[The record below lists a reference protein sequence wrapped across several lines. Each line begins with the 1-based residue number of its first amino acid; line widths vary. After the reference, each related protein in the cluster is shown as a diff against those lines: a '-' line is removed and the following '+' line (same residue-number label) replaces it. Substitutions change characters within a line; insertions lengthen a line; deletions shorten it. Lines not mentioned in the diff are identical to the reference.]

1 MAHDPTPE
9 LPGLVDV
16 QAALDQVQSGLQAPE
31 VHGALCGWI
40 AGGGGAVAEW
50 PARVLADDTLATP
63 EPGSVLDRLR
73 VASQAQME
81 DRGFDFSLLLP
92 DAGAPM
98 LERSGALF
106 DWCRGMLGG
115 FGLAAGAQPPLSD
128 EAREALD
135 DLAKLAQAQAQ
146 EEGDEED
153 EEALAEIE
161 EFVRVATLL
170 LHGDCVLAVR
180 HRQRLN

>member
-1 MAHDPTPE
+1 MAHEPTPE
-9 LPGLVDV
+9 LPELADV
-16 QAALDQVQSGLQAPE
+16 QAALDRLQPGFEASE

-40 AGGGGAVAEW
+40 AGGGGAVQDW

-63 EPGSVLDRLR
+63 EKGDVLDRLR
-73 VASQAQME
+73 LASQAQLE
-81 DRGFDFSLLLP
+81 DRSFDFNLLLP
-92 DAGAPM
+92 DPAAP
-98 LERSGALF
+98 LVERSGALF
-106 DWCRGMLGG
+106 DWCRGLLGG
-115 FGLAAGAQPPLSD
+115 FGLAAGANPPLSE
-128 EAREALD
+128 EATETLG

-153 EEALAEIE
+153 EQALAEIE

-180 HRQRLN
+180 HRKSLN